1 MGGFIKMAKR
11 LEKGFITALGTPRD
25 YDGNLIESSLYKLV
39 IDQINADVHGFLVL
53 GTMGDEPGVKDSEYT
68 KVVKTV
74 VKAKKENNSD
84 LRVLV
89 GAMDNSVERVMDRIN
104 SLKGLDIDGVAITTP
119 YYFSCSQE
127 ELINFF
133 STIADKSEF
142 PIYLYDLPSVTKTK
156 ISLETQKRLS
166 EHKNIYGSKCS
177 EDADYIR
184 KLADYFRDNEE
195 FKIIEAQY
203 DLFDMFHRIGVKL
216 HLDGF
221 ICLFSKWLKSY
232 WNDLETERWENC
244 RVWQAKF
251 TEIRDEFKKLG
262 VFPAFS
268 YAMNLLG
275 YNGNFAPSHFEKVK
289 DDVKEKIKS
298 LMEKFKLIDKEYIEY
313 VRK

>member
-1 MGGFIKMAKR
+1 MAKR